1 MIDSID
7 PALYRPGRLDTLIEV
22 GEPDAKGRS
31 DIFNIYTKTLLQ
43 NSLLS
48 DDINIER
55 LVQRTHGMTGPH
67 IEQLVRRATHSD
79 SKRDLQSRRTLH
91 ITDEET
97 EELQIKNIDFTVAL
111 AQFESQVE
119 KHTAF

>member
-55 LVQRTHGMTGPH
+55 LVQRTHGMTGAH

-111 AQFESQVE
+111 A
-119 KHTAF
+119 